1 MTADDFVREEA
12 CVSAEGVEWLAVP
25 AWSSLDWLW
34 HGFSTRRNGLSR
46 VYLAEGETA
55 RGCGAGVGELNLGF
69 TAGDDAA
76 CVQENRL
83 RLIGAV
89 TGSRETEL
97 ITVRQVHSDVSVVAF
112 SGSKEDPA
120 TADGIL
126 TDKDGLLLG
135 ILTADCIPVLV
146 ADPARRAVAAFHAGW
161 RGTVQRVVESGIAKM
176 RAEFGSQPEQLIAA
190 IGPGIGACC
199 YTVGEEV
206 RREFESRFEYAA
218 ELFSVPNTNDGD
230 GLVLRLNLTEANR
243 RQLMAAGLSAGAI
256 ATVGGCTS
264 CQPERFYS
272 HRASGGCAGRMM
284 AVIGIRPER
293 GLGCSRA

>member
-12 CVSAEGVEWLAVP
+12 CVSAEGVEWLSVP
-25 AWSSLDWLW
+25 AWSGLDWLW
-34 HGFSTRRNGLSR
+34 HGFSTRRSGVSR
-46 VYLAEGETA
+46 VYLAESG
-55 RGCGAGVGELNLGF
+55 GVGAGELNLGF
-69 TAGDDAA
+69 TADDDAA
-76 CVQENRL
+76 CVRENRL

-97 ITVRQVHSDVSVVAF
+97 VTVRQVHSDVSVVALPDPKE
-112 SGSKEDPA
+112 GSKEGPA

-126 TDKDGLLLG
+126 TDTDALLLG

-146 ADPARRAVAAFHAGW
+146 ADPVRRAVAAFHAGW

-176 RAEFGSQPEQLIAA
+176 RSEFGSQPEQLIAA
-190 IGPGIGACC
+190 IGPGIGVCC
-199 YTVGEEV
+199 YTVGDEV

-218 ELFSVPNTNDGD
+218 ELFSVPNANDD
-230 GLVLRLNLTEANR
+230 AGLALRLNLTEANR

-272 HRASGGCAGRMM
+272 HRASGGHAGRMM
-284 AVIGIRPER
+284 AVIGIRPEGR
-293 GLGCSRA
+293 LGCSRA